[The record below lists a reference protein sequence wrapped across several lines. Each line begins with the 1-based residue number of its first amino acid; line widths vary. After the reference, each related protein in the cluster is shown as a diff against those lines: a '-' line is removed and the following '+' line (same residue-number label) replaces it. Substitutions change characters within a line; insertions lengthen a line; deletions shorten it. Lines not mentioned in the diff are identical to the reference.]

1 MKKYLG
7 FTLVEM
13 LVVMGIIILLMAMG
27 IGGGRLALKN
37 ASDIAY
43 KANAKT
49 INEGLLAFYSA
60 NGSYPASQIPSTLVK
75 TTLKDYIETFDG
87 GNDGRYWYFTDT
99 SKQYALV
106 CVELATDLTGNRDIY
121 CEGNG
126 FGKTLSGLTTTIS
139 AKTLKKGSA
148 QTGTQFTAVDGA
160 TVPTVSSWVKA
171 TPWTN

>member
-49 INEGLLAFYSA
+49 INEGLLAYYAA
-60 NGSYPASQIPSTLVK
+60 NGRYPTQEAPATLVK

-87 GNDGRYWYFTDT
+87 GNDSTYWYMTDT
-99 SKQYALV
+99 SRQYALV
-106 CVELATDLTGNRDIY
+106 CVELATDLLGKRDIY

-126 FGKTLSGLTTTIS
+126 FSKAVGVGGTVNIT
-139 AKTLKKGSA
+139 AKTLKDTGVTATEYTSVKGQTTNASSA
-148 QTGTQFTAVDGA
+148 W
-160 TVPTVSSWVKA
+160 SKA
-171 TPWTN
+171 TPW